1 LKISLNWIKQYI
13 DISLSPQEIDEK
25 LTMSGLEVESIELI
39 GKELEDF
46 SIAEIVE
53 VKKHPNAD
61 KLSVCRVNDGKNVH
75 QIVCGAPNVAVG
87 QRVVLG
93 LAGTKVPRNAHSQNG
108 EPFKLEK
115 VKIRG
120 EVSNGMICSE
130 FELGISDNHEGIL
143 VLNSDAPVGE
153 KFLNYLKI
161 SDTIFEIG
169 ITPNR
174 PDALSHIGV
183 ARDLSA
189 ILDKPYKK
197 VEPKVVES
205 SEDINDFLKVEILNT
220 DACPRYV
227 ARLIKGVKVA
237 TSPEWLQKLL
247 KSIGLRPVNNIVDVT
262 NFVLHEIGQPLHAF
276 DYNKLAK
283 KKIVVR
289 NASDG
294 EKFKTLD
301 GKEHKLSTQNLL
313 ICDADKGIAI
323 AGVMGGENSEITNN
337 TADVLLESAYFKPQS
352 IRKTSKVLGI
362 STDASY
368 RFERGVDY
376 NIQVYA
382 VNRATE
388 LIVETAGGKVC
399 KGVIDVYPTKI
410 ENKNVALRIDRLNF
424 VLGTSIVQN
433 KVARILSN
441 LGVKNKFKTENLL
454 ECEVPSFR
462 PDIDREIDL
471 IEEVA
476 RIYGYGNIEDK
487 IESTIKYETQPLIK
501 FIDDD
506 IRNTLVGFG
515 FNEIITNSLLDKK
528 EVDFFSDNPVEILN
542 PISQT
547 MNFMRPSLIPCAL
560 LIVHKNI
567 NVGESDLH
575 LFEIGNVFERVG
587 NSGKANDFK
596 ERYALSI
603 ILTGKP
609 EYQNWNQK
617 TKQVDFYDIKG
628 VVENL
633 LQKLRFINYKFEC
646 VEENNYS
653 LNIVC
658 GKNIIGSIKQISKN
672 ILERFDISQDVFA
685 CEIFIDS
692 LEKMKK
698 RELKYI
704 PPSKFPAVKRDLAFV
719 IDESIKVQEIQEL
732 IHNTSKITLNKIELF
747 DIFSGGKLEKGKK
760 NIAFSL
766 EFVSKDNNLVSE
778 NVDSEIRDIIL
789 ELEKRFNAQ
798 LRQF

>member
-1 LKISLNWIKQYI
+1 MKISLNWIKQYI

>member
-1 LKISLNWIKQYI
+1 MKISLNWIKKYI
-13 DISLSPQEIDEK
+13 NVSLSPEEIHEK

-39 GKELEDF
+39 GKELKDF
-46 SIAEIVE
+46 IIAEVVE
-53 VKKHPNAD
+53 VKRHPNAD
-61 KLSVCRVNDGKNVH
+61 KLFVCQVNDGKSTH
-75 QIVCGAPNVAVG
+75 QIVCGAPNVATG
-87 QRVVLG
+87 QKIVLG
-93 LAGTKVPRNAHSQNG
+93 LVGTKIPRNAHSPNG

-120 EVSNGMICSE
+120 EVSYGMICSE
-130 FELGISDNHEGIL
+130 FELGISDNHEGIM
-143 VLNSDAPVGE
+143 VLNSDAPVGK
-153 KFLNYLKI
+153 KFLDYLDI
-161 SDTIFEIG
+161 SDTVFEIG

-174 PDALSHIGV
+174 ADALSHIGV
-183 ARDLSA
+183 VRDLSA
-189 ILDKPYKK
+189 ILDEPYKK

-205 SEDINDFLKVEILNT
+205 NEDINHFIKVEILNA

-237 TSPEWLQKLL
+237 PSPEWLQKQL
-247 KSIGLRPVNNIVDVT
+247 KAIGLRPVNNIVDVT

-276 DYNKLAK
+276 DYNKLAG

-289 NASDG
+289 NASNG

-301 GKEHKLSTQNLL
+301 GKEHKLTAENLL
-313 ICDADKGIAI
+313 ICDAEKGIAI
-323 AGVMGGENSEITNN
+323 AGVMGGENSEITDA
-337 TADVLLESAYFKPQS
+337 TIDVLIESAYFKPQS
-352 IRKTSKVLGI
+352 VRKTSKLLGI

-376 NIQVYA
+376 DIQVYA
-382 VNRATE
+382 ADRATQ
-388 LIVETAGGKVC
+388 LIAEMAGGKVC
-399 KGVIDVYPTKI
+399 KGLVDMYPTKI
-410 ENKNVALRIDRLNF
+410 KNKNVTLRIKRLNF
-424 VLGTSIVQN
+424 VLGTSITQN
-433 KVARILSN
+433 EAATILNN
-441 LGVKNKFKTENLL
+441 LGVKNKSQAENIL
-454 ECEVPSFR
+454 ECEIPSFR
-462 PDIDREIDL
+462 PDIEREIDL

-476 RIYGYGNIEDK
+476 RIYGYNNIEDK
-487 IESTIKYETQPLIK
+487 IESTIKYGTQPLIK
-501 FIDDD
+501 SIDDD

-528 EVDFFSDNPVEILN
+528 EVDPFCSNPVEILN

-567 NVGESDLH
+567 NIGEHDLH

-587 NSGKANDFK
+587 NSGKADDFK
-596 ERYALSI
+596 ERHALSI
-603 ILTGKP
+603 ILTGNS
-609 EYQNWNQK
+609 EYKNWNQK
-617 TKQVDFYDIKG
+617 NRESDFYDLTG

-633 LQKLRFINYKFEC
+633 LQKLMFVNYKFES
-646 VEENNYS
+646 VEENTYL

-658 GKNIIGSIKQISKN
+658 GNDVIGSIKQIPKN
-672 ILERFDISQDVFA
+672 ILEVFDILQDVFV
-685 CEIFIDS
+685 CELFISS

-719 IDESIKVQEIQEL
+719 IDESVKIQEIQEL
-732 IHNTSKITLNKIELF
+732 IRSTSKITLNKVELF
-747 DIFSGGKLEKGKK
+747 DIFSGGKLEEGKK

-766 EFVSKDNNLVSE
+766 EFVSKDNNLLSE
-778 NVDSEIRDIIL
+778 NVDTEIRAITSKL
-789 ELEKRFNAQ
+789 KKLFNAQ